1 MYAALLAALQAVPKI
16 LTAIEKMS
24 ALYKEI
30 NDEIHRQKYE
40 KIKAELAKTTLRIEN
55 AKTTKERKQ
64 LIKDLS
70 DIVSS

>member
-1 MYAALLAALQAVPKI
+1 VYAALLAALQAVPQI

-24 ALYKEI
+24 VLYKEI

-55 AKTTKERKQ
+55 AETTKERKQ

-70 DIVSS
+70 DIVSG

>member
-64 LIKDLS
+64 LVKDLS

>member
-40 KIKAELAKTTLRIEN
+40 KIKEELVKTTLRIEN

-64 LIKDLS
+64 LVKDLS